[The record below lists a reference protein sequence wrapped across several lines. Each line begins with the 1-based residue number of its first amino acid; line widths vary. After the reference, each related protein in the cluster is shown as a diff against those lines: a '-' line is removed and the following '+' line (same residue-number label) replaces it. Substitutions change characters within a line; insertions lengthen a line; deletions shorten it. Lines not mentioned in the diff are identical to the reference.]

1 MTILGGRAGRGT
13 GIVHTK
19 KGDLL
24 GVHRRVR
31 PSGVSECVDCE
42 SRVNARVGY
51 IRYIYME
58 YAVRWGGGAKAR
70 ATGIVERS
78 AQLAMQPTA
87 AVDPYVRCRLAHAA
101 KAFASRRQLELLA
114 LAQTAQRESA
124 LGPVAA

>member
-70 ATGIVERS
+70 AWLMPGARRNAPAGHAEASS
-78 AQLAMQPTA
+78 ASA
-87 AVDPYVRCRLAHAA
+87 ARVRRI
-101 KAFASRRQLELLA
+101 
-114 LAQTAQRESA
+114 SA
-124 LGPVAA
+124 ISPDLVP